1 MLENFGESSPVLL
14 TDDKIFRTTCSLG
27 TGTMMPLVKE
37 SKVSKVHV
45 NRMLSDRPRGVCR
58 VNWNC
63 IAAHRATKLFWDCLY
78 WIFV

>member
-1 MLENFGESSPVLL
+1 
-14 TDDKIFRTTCSLG
+14 
-27 TGTMMPLVKE
+27 MMSLVKE

-45 NRMLSDRPRGVCR
+45 NGMLSDRPRGVCR